1 MKLMALLRCLP
12 LVAASFIAA
21 VSNASPQP
29 RSTDIAAEVDAVY
42 PQADALYRDLHR
54 QPELSGHEEKT
65 AATLAAGLKSLGY
78 EVTTGVGK
86 TGVVGVLKN
95 GAGPVVLLRTELD
108 GLPVEEK
115 TGLDYA
121 STARTKDDAGVDVG
135 LMHACGH
142 DIHMASWM
150 ATARIMAGARN
161 RWAGTLVLIGQP
173 AEETLRGAQWMLEDG
188 LLTRFPRPDFALAIH
203 DDARY
208 PAGLIGYRAGPV
220 LSNSDSIRIT
230 IFGAGGHGAR
240 PEATID
246 PVVIAARTVLALQTI
261 VSREVSPFD
270 AAVITVGTIHAG
282 TKANIIPAE
291 ARIELS
297 VRSLTGKV
305 RAHLLSAID
314 RIVKAEAVAGRS
326 PKEPVIE
333 RFDGTDALV
342 NDPALTQRV
351 SDALLRLL
359 GQDRVKE
366 VAPEMASEDF
376 SRFHLAGVPTLALR
390 VGADEPAAFEAA
402 EASGATLPSLHSPL
416 FAPDRE
422 RTLKTGILAEV
433 LALRELMPAGG
444 GSAAREP

>member
-1 MKLMALLRCLP
+1 MMALLRHLP
-12 LVAASFIAA
+12 FLSAA
-21 VSNASPQP
+21 VFGAVSIANAQSRPA
-29 RSTDIAAEVDAVY
+29 DIAAEVDAVY

-54 QPELSGHEEKT
+54 RPELSGHEEKT
-65 AATLAAGLKSLGY
+65 AATLAAGLKALGY
-78 EVTTGVGK
+78 EVTTGVGR
-86 TGVVGVLKN
+86 TGIVGVLKN

-121 STARTKDDAGVDVG
+121 STARTKDDNGVDVG

-142 DIHMASWM
+142 DIHMAAWM
-150 ATARIMAGARN
+150 STARIMAGARD

-173 AEETLRGAQWMLEDG
+173 AEETLRGAQWMIGDG
-188 LLTRFPRPDFALAIH
+188 LLTRFPRPDYALAVH

-208 PAGLIGYRAGPV
+208 PAGVIGYLAGPI
-220 LSNSDSIRIT
+220 LSNSDTIRIT

-282 TKANIIPAE
+282 TKANIIPSE

-297 VRSLTGKV
+297 VRSLSDKV

-314 RIVKAEAVAGRS
+314 RIAKAEAVAGRS
-326 PKEPVIE
+326 PKEPFID

-342 NDPALTQRV
+342 NDGALTQRV
-351 SDALLRLL
+351 SGALLRAL
-359 GQDRVKE
+359 GPERVKPFD
-366 VAPEMASEDF
+366 PEMASEDF
-376 SRFHLAGVPTLALR
+376 SRLHGAGIPTLMLK
-390 VGADEPAAFEAA
+390 VGAVEPGALEAA
-402 EASGATLPSLHSPL
+402 EKNGAALPSLHSPL

-422 RTLKTGILAEV
+422 RTLKAAITAEV
-433 LALRELMPAGG
+433 LALRELLPARAGQ
-444 GSAAREP
+444 